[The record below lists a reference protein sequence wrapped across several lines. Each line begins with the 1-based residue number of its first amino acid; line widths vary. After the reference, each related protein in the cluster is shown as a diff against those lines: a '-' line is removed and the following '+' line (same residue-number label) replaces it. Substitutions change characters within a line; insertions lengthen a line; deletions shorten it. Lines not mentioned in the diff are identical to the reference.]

1 MNSLLPFQIKVLNFK
16 SDSEEDESERSEPLE
31 IKSTVT
37 TTNIGAAQNDFQI
50 TSLGTILS
58 MKEDFNSRGS
68 NDADAQLPQ
77 SLPQIYL
84 ENPLIKEGDVGNTA
98 MINQFPSSLK
108 NHCEETALLNDVMPN
123 PQKMSNMA
131 SKPLTVNDVVVA
143 HPFQPLMEPSENTE
157 LTSHS
162 EKLLQ
167 QNTHER
173 ENNAK
178 WLESALVNEIEKEKV
193 LPIQVSEEPSLSSA
207 IPKEFPQQ
215 KSPPPLIS
223 SIGTNTNLLTLERHD
238 SITTTEVTQPN
249 IPPLASVTGRDGI
262 LSSTVSAPSS
272 QTKSH
277 YSMINPSLSKNTPA
291 ELRGS
296 TASMTRGTPGKIR
309 KAIPPPPSTKPGEP
323 RPEGPKSMLS
333 LQEIPAYRKGDASR
347 LNEASKALPAVET
360 LKTSPS
366 TPQFPTIARDSAA
379 PDQITPLPKV
389 VPNPRQSMII
399 GVSAWT
405 KEGFQDTTDISLQ
418 DRKSKNFDKSK
429 RKSFQFFG
437 SPKSE
442 TPPDNFDR
450 TKRKSSF
457 QFTGFGMFA
466 EKVKAEATD
475 NTLAK
480 DEISSSSSADLPTI
494 PIKFDDQVSMVRKLD
509 GVNLSTTTALNGKSD
524 LGSEIDVN
532 IKKSVLL
539 NESPVN
545 SSQVR
550 LNVPRNSE
558 KLGIMSKEEI
568 IKANEEHAKK
578 LRQLVPPE
586 TDLRPISDTLLVTEP
601 IYVTGDQTVLIVTM
615 PQRGVELVT
624 SVTEAF
630 TGNLL
635 FQIDDKHENSRM
647 VRTALGK
654 VLCNWN
660 AKTKMTMKKKINAA
674 DSARTTLLDVTKSL
688 TANSYII
695 SGKNIANNSKFSI
708 TVVGNL
714 QQKTA
719 RATLDG
725 KSGQV
730 IANFVENTLKPHGKI
745 SYIATVAGGVDFAL
759 ITIICAALEEYV
771 LRTPNIE
778 GFKDRR
784 LSEMLPLSRNLVA
797 TSPLQVAA
805 DLTNIIISIPN
816 IGSQT
821 ETVEKEETKEPLLSI
836 DCTQKHKTVLRKMSG
851 EAICTLRIKTDST
864 EVGTVYAG
872 EKTETKLLTIKNNSP
887 ILSTKLTVTGNN
899 LLDKSS
905 YTICV
910 KGNWASK
917 GNILMTM
924 NDKYGPI
931 VATLS
936 LPSTLAA
943 KTKIFN
949 ASVVQGVD
957 MALVVMIS
965 IALDQFNKTVF

>member
-1 MNSLLPFQIKVLNFK
+1 
-16 SDSEEDESERSEPLE
+16 
-31 IKSTVT
+31 
-37 TTNIGAAQNDFQI
+37 
-50 TSLGTILS
+50 
-58 MKEDFNSRGS
+58 MKEEFNSRNS
-68 NDADAQLPQ
+68 HDSDAKLSQNYPVNYDHPLN
-77 SLPQIYL
+77 LTKEYL
-84 ENPLIKEGDVGNTA
+84 ENSLIKEGDKDNMA
-98 MINQFPSSLK
+98 MINQIPYSLK
-108 NHCEETALLNDVMPN
+108 DHCKETALLNDVMPN
-123 PQKMSNMA
+123 PQKESNMA
-131 SKPLTVNDVVVA
+131 SSVTKKLIVYEETISLSDVVVA
-143 HPFQPLMEPSENTE
+143 HPFQPLLQPSENTG

-162 EKLLQ
+162 EQLLR

-173 ENNAK
+173 ENHAK
-178 WLESALVNEIEKEKV
+178 WLESALVNEIEKGKV
-193 LPIQVSEEPSLSSA
+193 LPIGSVLETEQTSEVSKEPSLNSA
-207 IPKEFPQQ
+207 VPKEFLEQ
-215 KSPPPLIS
+215 KSPPRLIS
-223 SIGTNTNLLTLERHD
+223 SYSTNTNLLNLERNN
-238 SITTTEVTQPN
+238 STTTTEVTQPN
-249 IPPLASVTGRDGI
+249 IPPLGSVTERDGI

-366 TPQFPTIARDSAA
+366 TPQFPGA
-379 PDQITPLPKV
+379 PDQITPLPTV
-389 VPNPRQSMII
+389 VNNPRQSMII

-466 EKVKAEATD
+466 EKVKTEATD

-494 PIKFDDQVSMVRKLD
+494 PIQFDDQVSMVRKLD
-509 GVNLSTTTALNGKSD
+509 GVNSSTTTALNGKSD
-524 LGSEIDVN
+524 LGSKIDVN

-539 NESPVN
+539 NEIPVN

-568 IKANEEHAKK
+568 IKANEEYARK

-586 TDLRPISDTLLVTEP
+586 TDLRPILDTLLVTEP
-601 IYVTGDQTVLIVTM
+601 IYVSGDKTVLIVTM

-660 AKTKMTMKKKINAA
+660 AKAKMTMKKKINAA
-674 DSARTTLLDVTKSL
+674 DSARTTLLEVTKSL

-695 SGKNIANNSKFSI
+695 SGKNIANNSKFTI

-719 RATLDG
+719 RATMDG

-730 IANFVENTLKPHGKI
+730 IANFLENTLKPYGKI

-784 LSEMLPLSRNLVA
+784 LSEMLPLSRNLVS

-805 DLTNIIISIPN
+805 DLTYIIISIPN

-821 ETVEKEETKEPLLSI
+821 QTVEKESTKEPLLSI
-836 DCTQKHKTVLRKMSG
+836 DCTQKHKTVLRNMTG
-851 EAICTLRIKTDST
+851 EAICNLRIKTDST
-864 EVGTVYAG
+864 EVGNVYAG
-872 EKTETKLLTIKNNSP
+872 EKTETKLFTIKNNSP

-943 KTKIFN
+943 KTRIFN